1 MKKRIISLMLCL
13 LMIGSALVGCSK
25 GPDESNKGAYI
36 KMYLT
41 DMVYDL
47 DPANAFNNESA
58 LKIVPLLFDNLFVLD
73 DNGKLQ
79 KQLAESYE
87 IIENEVAKE
96 YKMIITLREGSKWSD
111 GIDVTAED
119 VAYAWRRVLD
129 PENSFA
135 AASLLFDIKN
145 ARAVKEGGGDKG
157 LTIDDVAVS
166 AQGKE
171 VHIEFETAIDYD
183 QFLINLT
190 SYALAP
196 LREEIVNRSGEDWAK
211 KPATI
216 VTSGPF
222 KLRVAQYEV
231 SYVKDKDNKPT
242 EEVDSL
248 KNVVL
253 ERNSYYYR
261 DTVEDAYDKTVKP
274 YRIMIEYT
282 TPEEIMKGY
291 ENGEIFYVGN
301 IPLSVRNSYKDK
313 ATVTDALS
321 THTYVLNQNAVVR
334 YYTGEDDL
342 ANLETNYVVYDPGL
356 EEGVDGDKIFA
367 KPEVRKALS
376 LAIDRTAIKNA
387 VVFAKEATG
396 LVPYGVFNTNSAKE
410 SFRAVGGDIIA
421 PSKKLS
427 EAKALLTNAGVN
439 ADEYMFALSVSAHDD
454 VHMAIAAMVQK
465 AWNELGFHVALN
477 AVDVIVNDDYFKPT
491 DSYPEDI
498 MDDVFLEAYKA
509 GNFEVAAVDLCALSA
524 DPYSM
529 LSVYAKGFS
538 GEGMDMSTSD
548 YTVPTH
554 ITGYD
559 SKEYNELIEKAFD
572 EKDIAKRAE
581 ILHKAEKKLLDDMV
595 VIPVIFNQNATLIRD
610 DLSKVSYGYYGNPIM
625 TKAKLKDYELYIP
638 EEEK

>member
-73 DNGKLQ
+73 DDGKVQ
-79 KQLAESYE
+79 KQLAESYKV
-87 IIENEVAKE
+87 IENENAKE
-96 YKMIITLREGSKWSD
+96 YKMIITLGDGTWSD
-111 GIDVTAED
+111 GIAVTAND
-119 VAYAWRRVLD
+119 VVYAWTRILD

-145 ARAVKEGGGDKG
+145 ARAVKEGGGDNG
-157 LTIDDVAVS
+157 FTIDDVAIS
-166 AQGKE
+166 APNEKE

-190 SYALAP
+190 SYALVP
-196 LREEIVNRSGEDWAK
+196 LREEVVKRNGEDWAK

-222 KLRVAQYEV
+222 KLRVAQYQ
-231 SYVKDKDNKPT
+231 DKYEKT
-242 EEVDSL
+242 ENGEQGKLESL
-248 KNVVL
+248 RNIVL
-253 ERNSYYYR
+253 ERNNYYYR
-261 DTVEDAYDKTVKP
+261 DTVEDPYDKTVKP
-274 YRIMIEYT
+274 YRIIIEYT
-282 TPEEIMKGY
+282 TPDEIMKGY

-301 IPLSVRNSYKDK
+301 IPLSVRNTYKDK

-334 YYTGEDDL
+334 KYTGEDDL
-342 ANLETNYVVYDPGL
+342 ANLATNYVVYDSEL
-356 EEGVDGDKIFA
+356 EDGVDGDKIFA

-396 LVPYGVFNTNSAKE
+396 LVPYGVFNTNSKKE
-410 SFRAVGGDIIA
+410 SFRTVGGDIIA
-421 PSKKLS
+421 SSAKLD
-427 EAKALLTNAGVN
+427 EAKALLAKAGVN
-439 ADEYMFALSVSAHDD
+439 PADYMFALSVSANDD

-465 AWNELGFHVALN
+465 AWNTLGFHVALN
-477 AVDVIVNDDYFKPT
+477 AVEVAVNDDYFKPT
-491 DSYPEDI
+491 DSYPTDI
-498 MDDVFLEAYKA
+498 MDDIFLEAYRN
-509 GNFEVAAVDLCALSA
+509 GQFEVAAVDLCALSA

-529 LSVYAKGFS
+529 LSAYAKGFS
-538 GEGMDMSTSD
+538 GEAMDMSTSD
-548 YTVPTH
+548 YVIPAH
-554 ITGYD
+554 LTGYD
-559 SKEYNELIEKAFD
+559 NKEYNELIEKAFAQ
-572 EKDIAKRAE
+572 KDIAKRAE
-581 ILHKAEKKLLDDMV
+581 ILHDAEKKLLDDMV

-610 DLSKVSYGYYGNPIM
+610 DLSKVKYGYYGNSIM